1 MRNKS
6 YLNLFL
12 ILGLSLTG
20 LLPWACTKSISVPLS
35 PGSSLTSTPTST
47 AALLATNTPTAT
59 GSQTNTPTSTVTN
72 TPSNT
77 FTPTVTY
84 TPTFPVTSAN
94 FIMSSGTTMVQSG
107 TYVFNTVNIS
117 GSALVTLG
125 GGVTLLAQ
133 SFTLG
138 RGATIRGLGY
148 WSSVSDTTSDVTF
161 CAANGIPVTYNSYGQ
176 PSNYGP
182 GTGGSAM
189 SSSGYTSSGAGHGGA
204 GGYGFLLPS
213 YHYDYT
219 SVVKGGPAND
229 DPVHPV
235 LMGSGGG
242 EPLGGGTCL
251 GNYNNFAPAG
261 WGGGLIWIVVYN
273 PTTNQ
278 VAPAVINGTI
288 DMDGILGCSSC
299 GCALEPGAGGAGG
312 SILIEA
318 STITGTG
325 LLTANGVGSMG
336 GTSIMAIGNSGG
348 GIISLIE
355 NLTTF
360 SGTTSVLESNN
371 GIYTDYGVSSNGVN
385 GSVTFTAAP
394 ASGY

>member
-12 ILGLSLTG
+12 ILGLLVTG
-20 LLPWACTKSISVPLS
+20 ALPWACNKSISVPLS

-47 AALLATNTPTAT
+47 
-59 GSQTNTPTSTVTN
+59 SVTS
-72 TPSNT
+72 T
-77 FTPTVTY
+77 FTPVVTY

-138 RGATIRGLGY
+138 AGATIRGLGY
-148 WSSVSDTTSDVTF
+148 WAGDETVDETF
-161 CAANGIPVTYNSYGQ
+161 CNTNGIPVTYSYGN
-176 PSNYGP
+176 PVSVFGP
-182 GTGGSAM
+182 GTGQSNNNINCNF
-189 SSSGYTSSGAGHGGA
+189 GYTSGGGGHWGA
-204 GGYGFLLPS
+204 GGDGFIT
-213 YHYDYT
+213 YT
-219 SVVKGGPAND
+219 TCSGSVALGGAAND

-235 LMGSGGG
+235 FMGSGGG
-242 EPLGGGTCL
+242 EPAGGGTCL
-251 GNYNNFAPAG
+251 GNYNNNAPAG

-273 PTTNQ
+273 PTTNK

-288 DMDGILGCSSC
+288 DMDGIPGCGSC

-325 LLTANGVGSMG
+325 LLTANGVGTSSS
-336 GTSIMAIGNSGG
+336 TSIMAIGNSSG

-355 NLTTF
+355 NLTSF
-360 SGTTSVLESNN
+360 SGATSVLESSTSF
-371 GIYTDYGVSSNGVN
+371 YTGYGVSSNSAN

-394 ASGY
+394 PSGY